1 MANQLSMTMLY
12 GCHHFQPAQVSSSTC
27 SWKMAQMSEVSGGY
41 QKNVSLNIPSSGGDR
56 VTIDLADL
64 SAIEAQ
70 NLQDRHITKCHLYQ
84 YKCKINESPDVPL
97 FMHETGNAEVG
108 SNGQEGKWRFRI
120 SMFFTAFKCKTL
132 FAISI
137 VPKNPTVMQT
147 WYLKKA
153 CLHDPLYDIC
163 VSSVSATHGE
173 EIHDGTTVRNAQAE
187 DFKGG
192 FIKPFQAYYT
202 NNYRPTVDLT
212 NLPQLVQ
219 VEPIF
224 DNQDLTGIVATY
236 PVSSQNS
243 IHSILSDFIQD
254 TEATHLGL
262 LTLNPQQQRTE
273 QRIFMKTNND

>member
-1 MANQLSMTMLY
+1 MTMLY
-12 GCHHFQPAQVSSSTC
+12 GCQHYKPAQISSSTC
-27 SWKMAQMSEVSGGY
+27 SWNMAQLSQASGGY
-41 QKNVSLNIPSSGGDR
+41 QKNASSNSSSSEVNG
-56 VTIDLADL
+56 VTISLADL

-70 NLQDRHITKCHLYQ
+70 NLQDRHITECHLYQ
-84 YKCKINESPDVPL
+84 YKCKINESPDAPL
-97 FMHETGNAEVG
+97 FMHETGNTEVG
-108 SNGQEGKWRFRI
+108 PNGREGKWRFRI

-137 VPKNPTVMQT
+137 VPKNPSVMQT
-147 WYLKKA
+147 WYLKKP
-153 CLHDPLYDIC
+153 CLHDPLYDMC
-163 VSSVSATHGE
+163 KSGVSIKNGE
-173 EIHDGTTVRNAQAE
+173 EIHDGTTQRNAQAK

-212 NLPQLVQ
+212 NLPQFVQ

-224 DNQDLTGIVATY
+224 DNQDLTNIVATY
-236 PVSSQNS
+236 PIPSQNS

-262 LTLNPQQQRTE
+262 LMLNPQQQRAE
-273 QRIFMKTNND
+273 QRVFTKPNID